1 MMLSGV
7 SREGLTEVLRA
18 VRAQI
23 SADRL
28 REAKDSQEDTPW
40 RP

>member
-1 MMLSGV
+1 MLMSGV

-18 VRAQI
+18 VRAEI
-23 SADRL
+23 DADRL
-28 REAKDSQEDTPW
+28 RHREAKEEPGPW